1 MPSSV
6 SGPFYLGIEAGG
18 TRTTVCLANTAG
30 EIALQHEAG
39 PANLRLLNDEQL
51 LKHFRS
57 LPSLPETPAAIG
69 IGMAGARTAADRE
82 RIVKAAAQVWPGI
95 PCHPTNDLETA
106 LLAEPFS
113 NPKKPLP
120 RVLVLSGTGSCCFG
134 QAPDGTTGKVGG
146 WGHIL
151 GDKGSGYEIGLRGLK
166 ACVYYLDRD
175 GEWSTLGQRI
185 LRALQLNEPNDL
197 IGWVQQAPKQEIAA
211 LAIEV
216 FAAAQEKDETAR
228 DILEGAVHSLAKDA
242 VACAAKLARKSAPVE
257 FLLSGSVLM
266 KQPKFAAKVGKL
278 IQERW
283 PKAVVLKQNRGGV
296 FGAIE
301 LAKRLASSGKVSSS
315 TAKKVSSKA
324 AKVPLSPIPKSSA
337 LSPTEQ
343 RNPLSTKLDELP
355 IVKAVELMLSE
366 DAKLPAAILPEKE
379 KIAQVVAWAAK
390 AFKRGGR
397 LFYAG
402 AGTSGRLGILDAS
415 ECPPT
420 FRTPPEWVQGI
431 IAGGQRAIFT
441 AVEGAEDDVEA
452 GARAIQYRGITAKD
466 VVVGIAASGR
476 TPFVW
481 GALAEAKKRR
491 AKTALVCLNPNLII
505 EPKFKPDVVIAPQIG
520 PEVLTGSTRLK
531 SGTATKL
538 ILNMFTTLA
547 MVQTGR
553 VVGNLMV
560 DLNPSNVK
568 LRDRAAR
575 IVVELTGAPYADA
588 LAELERN
595 GWNVKAARDKLRKSA
610 VRKS

>member
-1 MPSSV
+1 MPSSL
-6 SGPFYLGIEAGG
+6 SGPFYLGVEAGG
-18 TRTTVCLANTAG
+18 TRTTICLANATG
-30 EIALQHEAG
+30 EHVCQHEAG
-39 PANLRLLNDEQL
+39 PANLRLLTDEQL

-57 LPSLPETPAAIG
+57 LPKLPETPAAVG

-106 LLAEPFS
+106 LLAEPLS

-134 QAPDGTTGKVGG
+134 QSPEGTTSKVGG

-197 IGWVQQAPKQEIAA
+197 IGWVQQAPKNEIAA

-216 FAAAQEKDETAR
+216 FAAANEKDEIAK
-228 DILEGAVHSLAKDA
+228 DILEGAAHSLAKDA
-242 VACAAKLARKSAPVE
+242 VACASKLARKTAPVE
-257 FLLSGSVLM
+257 FLLSGSVLI

-278 IQERW
+278 IQASW
-283 PKAVVLKQNRGGV
+283 PKAVILKQTRGGV
-296 FGAIE
+296 FGAVE
-301 LAKRLASSGKVSSS
+301 LAKRLVSPDKASASFAKKSS
-315 TAKKVSSKA
+315 TRKIKA
-324 AKVPLSPIPKSSA
+324 PLSPIPKSSA

-355 IVKAVELMLSE
+355 IVEAVELMLSE

-379 KIAQVVAWAAK
+379 KIAQVVAWTAK

-441 AVEGAEDDVEA
+441 AVEGAEDDVDA

-505 EPKFKPDVVIAPQIG
+505 EPRFRPDAVIAPQIG
-520 PEVLTGSTRLK
+520 SEILTGSTRLK

-538 ILNMFTTLA
+538 ILNIFTTLA

-575 IVVELTGAPYADA
+575 IVVDLTGAPYADA

-595 GWNVKAARDKLRKSA
+595 GWNVKAARDKLRK
-610 VRKS
+610 RK

>member
-1 MPSSV
+1 MPFSL

-18 TRTTVCLANTAG
+18 TRTTVCLANATD
-30 EIALQHEAG
+30 EPVWQHEAG
-39 PANLRLLNDEQL
+39 PANLRLLTDEQL

-57 LPSLPETPAAIG
+57 LPALPEAPAVIG

-82 RIVKAAAQVWPGI
+82 RIVKAATQVWPGI

-106 LLAEPFS
+106 LLAEPLS

-134 QAPDGTTGKVGG
+134 QSPEGSTSKVGG

-175 GEWSTLGQRI
+175 GEWSALGQRI

-216 FAAAQEKDETAR
+216 FAAASEKDEIAK
-228 DILEGAVHSLAKDA
+228 DILEGAAHSLAKDA
-242 VACAAKLARKSAPVE
+242 IACAAKLARKTAPVE
-257 FLLSGSVLM
+257 FLLSGSVLV

-278 IQERW
+278 IQSTW
-283 PKAVVLKQNRGGV
+283 PKAVILKQTRGGV
-296 FGAIE
+296 FGAVE
-301 LAKRLASSGKVSSS
+301 LAKRLVSPEKTNASSPKKTSARKV
-315 TAKKVSSKA
+315 KA
-324 AKVPLSPIPKSSA
+324 PVSPIPKSSA

-355 IVKAVELMLSE
+355 IVEAVELMLAE
-366 DAKLPAAILPEKE
+366 DAKLPAAILLEKE

-390 AFKRGGR
+390 AFKHGGR

-402 AGTSGRLGILDAS
+402 AGTSGRLGVLDAS

-431 IAGGQRAIFT
+431 IAGGQRAIYT

-505 EPKFKPDVVIAPQIG
+505 EPCFRPDAVIAPQIG
-520 PEVLTGSTRLK
+520 PEILTGSTRLK

-538 ILNMFTTLA
+538 ILNIFTTLA

-575 IVVELTGAPYADA
+575 IVVDLTGAPYEDA

-595 GWNVKAARDKLRKSA
+595 GWNVKAARDKLRKNRRS
-610 VRKS
+610 

>member
-1 MPSSV
+1 
-6 SGPFYLGIEAGG
+6 
-18 TRTTVCLANTAG
+18 
-30 EIALQHEAG
+30 
-39 PANLRLLNDEQL
+39 
-51 LKHFRS
+51 
-57 LPSLPETPAAIG
+57 
-69 IGMAGARTAADRE
+69 
-82 RIVKAAAQVWPGI
+82 
-95 PCHPTNDLETA
+95 
-106 LLAEPFS
+106 
-113 NPKKPLP
+113 
-120 RVLVLSGTGSCCFG
+120 
-134 QAPDGTTGKVGG
+134 
-146 WGHIL
+146 
-151 GDKGSGYEIGLRGLK
+151 
-166 ACVYYLDRD
+166 
-175 GEWSTLGQRI
+175 
-185 LRALQLNEPNDL
+185 LQLNEPNDL
-197 IGWVQQAPKQEIAA
+197 IGWVQQAPKNEIAA

-216 FAAAQEKDETAR
+216 FAAASEKDEIAK
-228 DILEGAVHSLAKDA
+228 DILEGAAHSLAKDA
-242 VACAAKLARKSAPVE
+242 IACATKLARKTSPVE
-257 FLLSGSVLM
+257 FLLSGSVLV

-278 IQERW
+278 IQASW
-283 PKAVVLKQNRGGV
+283 PKAVILKQTRGGV
-296 FGAIE
+296 FGAVE
-301 LAKRLASSGKVSSS
+301 LAKRLVSSEKALASSGKK
-315 TAKKVSSKA
+315 TPARKTKA
-324 AKVPLSPIPKSSA
+324 PLSPIPRSSA

-355 IVKAVELMLSE
+355 IVEAVELMLSE

-390 AFKRGGR
+390 AFKRAGR

-431 IAGGQRAIFT
+431 IAGGQLAIFT
-441 AVEGAEDDVEA
+441 AVEGAEDDVDA
-452 GARAIQYRGITAKD
+452 GARAIQYRGITSKD

-505 EPKFKPDVVIAPQIG
+505 EPKFRPDVVIAPKIG

-538 ILNMFTTLA
+538 ILNIFTTLA

-575 IVVELTGAPYADA
+575 IVVELTGAKYEDA
-588 LAELERN
+588 LSELERN